1 MKPITLKL
9 SGLQSYREMQQIDFE
24 DLCDMGLFGIF
35 GPTGSGKS
43 TLLDAMTLAL
53 YGKVERAVNGTQ
65 GIMNHSE
72 DSLFVSFSFE
82 LTSAESKHRYR
93 VERRFKRTSELSVS
107 NTVSR
112 FIEVTDE
119 GENVLADKLAEVT
132 RCVEDKIGL
141 KMDDFTRAVVLPQG
155 KFAEFLSLK
164 GSERRQMLQRL
175 FHLEQYGDQLGI
187 KLSRRVKENDGALKA
202 VEAEQQGLGEAG
214 EEALRTAEKQ
224 LLDTT
229 NHAETVRKK
238 LQVLTLEAEEKGKI
252 RERQLEKSRKQA
264 QLDQLQAS
272 EHEML
277 GLEQRLEKSAA
288 SAAILPSLVLWRESK
303 QEWKQKETEKA
314 VLQAK
319 AAEAEQAAEK
329 ACASDDAAQEAL
341 ALGEPKLLQRQEQ
354 LEQAVLL
361 QKERDEIQSL
371 HEQLGIQHKQASAN
385 MKELQQSLIREQELL
400 NRGIQKQ
407 SELQEKLNGLEITS
421 KERDMLH
428 KALQLRQMLLSGEE
442 RRAKAQKELEQQQEK
457 LSLAREKHERNA
469 REHHQLLEQ
478 EKNHAYKASVILT
491 QAEDQAKIAE
501 RALFGLDQDELRLRE
516 ELKHHQLRSLSLALA
531 DELREGQP
539 CPVCGSLEHP
549 LPSHSADN
557 ESDEQEEKLR
567 QLQEFKNRLQ
577 DVKYAQRQLIH
588 ECSNLWDKDLSGESV
603 PSILDHSAAGTETLE
618 ALPETEVF
626 TAVAWEERIH
636 NLETTRH
643 ELAGELSDWRRESSE
658 LREKRELLRQTAVKQ
673 AAETEAG
680 STVLE
685 QRIASLEQLSGEIK
699 QLEARWSGELPEIL
713 MEEVETRWSLM
724 QQKDHEAEDVK
735 ERLRRSIPF
744 LEEKKNTVQSMER
757 SLMDAEK
764 QLVQL
769 DAQLQGKQELL
780 AEKQRRLQAWI
791 GESRAETLLETCMR
805 ELKSLRETAAKEK
818 QLRQSAEQA
827 KHESAKSY
835 AMASQAADSAA
846 AHHDSAGK
854 RWEKLLADSPFAA
867 EVEVEDANIPP
878 LEAEQFAA
886 KVRMHRDAERDLR
899 AAIRHIDEQ
908 LRDSTLTEEQ
918 WLQVTGE
925 LSLIRQADEEALQA
939 KARAERD
946 LEDIKKRHVRW
957 TELEKVRTE
966 RQHESEKLSK
976 LQSCLRGNAFVEY
989 IAEEQLMQVS
999 QAASQRLRFLTKQR
1013 YALEVDSGGGFL
1025 IRDDANGGV
1034 RRPVSTLSG
1043 GETFLTSLSLA
1054 LALSAQIQLRG
1065 QYPLQFFF
1073 LDEGF
1078 GTLDPDLLETVISS
1092 LEKLH
1097 NDHLSVGV
1105 ISHVPEL
1112 RARLPRKLVVVPA
1125 EQAGGGSKITME
1137 QM

>member
-72 DSLFVSFSFE
+72 DSLFVSFCFE
-82 LTSAESKHRYR
+82 LSSAEGKHRYR

-112 FIEVTDE
+112 FIEVTEE
-119 GENVLADKLAEVT
+119 GENVIADKLAEVT

-214 EEALRTAEKQ
+214 EEALKAAE
-224 LLDTT
+224 LHLESTSL
-229 NHAETVRKK
+229 HAESIRIK
-238 LQVLTLEAEEKGKI
+238 LNALTREAEEKGKI
-252 RERQLEKSRKQA
+252 RERQLERNSKNV
-264 QLDQLQAS
+264 QLDELRIREEEMRRFEQL
-272 EHEML
+272 
-277 GLEQRLEKSAA
+277 LEKSSA
-288 SAAILPSLVLWRESK
+288 SSAILPSLVLWRESG
-303 QEWKQKETEKA
+303 QEWKRKESEKA
-314 VLQAK
+314 LLQTAAAQAEAAAAK
-319 AAEAEQAAEK
+319 AAAADE
-329 ACASDDAAQEAL
+329 AAQEAL
-341 ALGEPKLLQRQEQ
+341 SAGEPKLLQRLEQ

-361 QKERDEIQSL
+361 EKERDGLEALYVQLSAQYSEAARQQEELRQSL
-371 HEQLGIQHKQASAN
+371 TK
-385 MKELQQSLIREQELL
+385 EQELL
-400 NRGIQKQ
+400 NRGTQKQ
-407 SELQEKLNGLEITS
+407 TELQEKLNGLEMTS
-421 KERDMLH
+421 KERGMLQ
-428 KALQLRQMLLSGEE
+428 KAMQWSQMILSGEE
-442 RRAKAQKELEQQQEK
+442 RKLKAQRELEQQREK
-457 LSLAREKHERNA
+457 LQAAQGAHERNSH
-469 REHHQLLEQ
+469 EHRRLQEQ
-478 EKNHAYKASVILT
+478 EKQLAVRASLILA
-491 QAEDQAKIAE
+491 QAEDQGRLAE
-501 RALFGLDQDELRLRE
+501 KSLLRLEAAEQHLRG
-516 ELKHHQLRSLSLALA
+516 ELKQHQLRSLSLALA
-531 DELREGQP
+531 AELHDGQP

-549 LPSHSADN
+549 EPAHPEAGEADR
-557 ESDEQEEKLR
+557 QEEMLR
-567 QLQEFKNRLQ
+567 QLQGFKVRLQ
-577 DVKYAQRQLIH
+577 EFKYAQRQLVH
-588 ECSNLWDKDLSGESV
+588 ECSGLAGPEPGNSVLDQAAAGIEQMEAAAASGLFPAAVWEEQIGTLESAGEQLSGE
-603 PSILDHSAAGTETLE
+603 LE
-618 ALPETEVF
+618 SLKGDALRLGGQR
-626 TAVAWEERIH
+626 EELQR
-636 NLETTRH
+636 
-643 ELAGELSDWRRESSE
+643 LA
-658 LREKRELLRQTAVKQ
+658 LRQ

-680 STVLE
+680 SAVLE
-685 QRIASLEQLSGEIK
+685 QLTQRLEQLSDEVQQLKDKWAEELEELPFGEVEK
-699 QLEARWSGELPEIL
+699 RWSE
-713 MEEVETRWSLM
+713 M
-724 QQKDHEAEDVK
+724 QRKDHEAEEVK
-735 ERLRRSIPF
+735 ERLRRSVPF
-744 LEEKKNTVQSMER
+744 LEEKKHAVQTMER
-757 SLMDAEK
+757 TLLEAEK
-764 QLVQL
+764 QSVQL
-769 DAQLQGKQELL
+769 GAQLQGKKELL
-780 AEKQRRLQAWI
+780 NEKQDRLKAWI
-791 GESRAETLLETCMR
+791 GDKRAEALLQTCAG
-805 ELKSLRETAAKEK
+805 ELKALREAAAREK

-827 KHESAKSY
+827 KHESARAY
-835 AMASQAADSAA
+835 AMASQAADSSA
-846 AHHDSAGK
+846 AHHEAAGK
-854 RWEKLLADSPFAA
+854 RWEKLLSDSPFTNEQ
-867 EVEVEDANIPP
+867 EVEEAHIPP
-878 LEAEQFAA
+878 QEADRLAEQ
-886 KVRMHRDAERDLR
+886 VRVHRDRERDLLS
-899 AAIRHIDEQ
+899 AIKHIEEQ
-908 LRDSTLTEEQ
+908 LLDASLTEEE
-918 WLQVTGE
+918 WLQVTRE
-925 LSLIRQADEEALQA
+925 LSETRQADEEALQA

-946 LEDIKKRHVRW
+946 LEDIKNRHIRW
-957 TELEKVRTE
+957 TELEKIRLQ
-966 RQHESEKLSK
+966 RQHEAEKLSK

-999 QAASQRLRFLTKQR
+999 QSASQRLRFLTKQR

-1078 GTLDPDLLETVISS
+1078 GTLDPDLLDTVISS

-1097 NDHLSVGV
+1097 NDHLSVGI

-1112 RARLPRKLVVVPA
+1112 RARLPRKLVVIPA
-1125 EQAGGGSKITME
+1125 EQAGGGSKIAVE